1 MGYFNLL
8 SIFIDLKANLHKS
21 QIRLL
26 SVMRIFSG
34 WLVIALFTMVPAYAG
49 KKIKVLFLGNSY
61 TYYNNM
67 PQQVANM
74 ATATGDTLIFDM
86 YAPGGY
92 TLDDHGQDT
101 VSRGKIANGGWDY
114 LVLQEQSQLPSFQS
128 YQSNELYG
136 MLTLFRKFNP
146 CGRIMFYMTWGRQN
160 GDASNCA
167 VWPPVC
173 TYLGMDSLIRLRYIQ
188 MAVNNK
194 TVLSPVGA
202 AWRHIRHNS
211 SSLNLYDID
220 GSHPSA
226 AGSYLAACCFYTS
239 FFKKNPSSLT
249 YNATLGAADANT
261 IKQAVKTVVFDS
273 LSSWDYSAT
282 LPVADFRYTIG
293 TGNNQVHFLNLSSLA
308 DYYLWDF
315 GDNTTS
321 TAEHPVHNYAT
332 DGIYTVKLTSYN
344 CDIDTTYTNTK
355 QVVISFCP
363 FTPTIVPGNTILC
376 PGTNDTLWTQSYS
389 AYQWYDVND
398 VGLPGAT
405 GQYLDVNSDNRYY
418 VEATLNGCTERSAQA
433 YVATATNFSTWY
445 IIPSGKLIGEDSACA
460 GDTIALTIMFN
471 KPPVA
476 DDSLMDWSFNGQP
489 IAGHHND
496 TLLVTQ
502 QGVYEARVR
511 HGVCPSL
518 DKTRQINFTFINCT
532 SAISGPVSSRF
543 AAYPNPVRDVLSISS
558 DAFMPYNCQINI
570 TDVTGR
576 TVHRQFS
583 TPDNRQSINMS
594 TLPGGLYF
602 VLITDGGNLLYK
614 GKVLKQ

>member
-1 MGYFNLL
+1 ME
-8 SIFIDLKANLHKS
+8 ANLHKS
-21 QIRLL
+21 LIRL
-26 SVMRIFSG
+26 SGVMRIFSG
-34 WLVIALFTMVPAYAG
+34 WLVIALITVVPAYAG

-67 PQQVANM
+67 PQHVANM

-173 TYLGMDSLIRLRYIQ
+173 TYLGMDSLIRMRYIQ

-194 TVLSPVGA
+194 TELSPVGV

-239 FFKKNPSSLT
+239 LFKKNPNSLT
-249 YNATLGAADANT
+249 YNATIGTANANT

-282 LPVADFRYTIG
+282 LPGADFRYTIG
-293 TGNNQVHFLNLSSLA
+293 TGHNQVHFLNQSSLA

-344 CDIDTTYTNTK
+344 CDVDTTYINTK
-355 QVVISFCP
+355 QVMIRFCP
-363 FTPTIVPGNTILC
+363 FTPTIVPGSTTLC
-376 PGTNDTLWTQSYS
+376 PGTNDTLWTQAYS

-398 VGLPGAT
+398 AALPGAT

-418 VEATLNGCTERSAQA
+418 VEATLNGCTERSVQA
-433 YVATATNFSTWY
+433 YVATATSFSTWY
-445 IIPSGKLIGEDSACA
+445 IIPSGELIGEDSACA

-496 TLLVTQ
+496 TLFITQ

-518 DKTRQINFTFINCT
+518 DKTRQINFTFVNCT
-532 SAISGPVSSRF
+532 SDISGPISSQF
-543 AAYPNPVRDVLSISS
+543 AIYPNPVGNLLSISS
-558 DAFMPYNCQINI
+558 DAFLSGNCQINI
-570 TDVTGR
+570 TDAMGR
-576 TVHRQFS
+576 TVHQQRS
-583 TPDNRQSINMS
+583 VPANRQSINMS
-594 TLPGGLYF
+594 TLSGGLYF
-602 VLITDGGNLLYK
+602 VLITDEGNLLYK